1 MDYFEY
7 LSANSDRI
15 QVQEYGSTYEGRSLI
30 YATISSATNMSNLAQ
45 IKEMN
50 KQLASHEIE
59 LDPEMPVV
67 VWMSYNVH
75 GNEPSS
81 SESAMQ
87 AAYRLVAA
95 EDNQTATWREESVV
109 IIDPMLNPDG
119 RDRYITWYK
128 SSQTHE

>member
-1 MDYFEY
+1 
-7 LSANSDRI
+7 
-15 QVQEYGSTYEGRSLI
+15 
-30 YATISSATNMSNLAQ
+30 
-45 IKEMN
+45 
-50 KQLASHEIE
+50 
-59 LDPEMPVV
+59 MPVV

-95 EDNQTATWREESVV
+95 EDDQTKSWRAESVV

-119 RDRYITWYK
+119 RDRYVTWYK
-128 SSQTHE
+128 SSQTNVLNTDVNDLEHDEIWPGEEPIIIGSI